1 MSVSP
6 PHIRSD
12 ASVLHELERHQR
24 RREQGIPRLTVLAGP
39 PGSAM
44 SLWRRWLD
52 SRGQGVCVSLA
63 ASEAEVVRDW
73 METLARSRSLEADAA
88 DFLGAAAGLA
98 PAEPRSRLSGKTAH
112 EREVLLQELFP
123 ALPGGDVSAVC
134 RCLLQPP
141 RVAHES
147 REPLG
152 AVLES
157 CDRDPFR
164 ALAALHALVP
174 GGMAPALLLA
184 GLGSEW
190 LAGAARVAARLC
202 DAVPSLVAA
211 LSVDRPA
218 IATYLSGTESHTLAL
233 VREGLLELEA
243 PSPQEVK
250 HRLEALGVRATEALS
265 QSLARLSADGAPD
278 EVLTR
283 YAEAARE
290 LEAAAEEPEAAD
302 RARSSAERFLRALL
316 DSLPA
321 TQGLFELNER
331 ADFRIN
337 NRPVEVDFLSRR
349 LRVAIEVDGYYHFQ
363 NAAAYRRDRRK
374 DLALQEHGYLVL
386 RFLAN
391 DVVARLEEIRDTLL
405 EVVSRRR
412 NPPGGPPPH
421 REDAEDGGV

>member
-1 MSVSP
+1 
-6 PHIRSD
+6 
-12 ASVLHELERHQR
+12 LERHQR

-39 PGSAM
+39 AGSAM

-52 SRGQGVCVSLA
+52 ARGQGLCVSLA
-63 ASEAEVVRDW
+63 ASEAAVVRDW
-73 METLARSRSLEADAA
+73 METLARSRNLEADAA

-98 PAEPRSRLSGKTAH
+98 PGELHSRLSGKTTH

-123 ALPGGDVSAVC
+123 SIPGGDIAAAC

-141 RVAHES
+141 RAVHES
-147 REPLG
+147 IEPLR
-152 AVLES
+152 AVLDS
-157 CDRDPFR
+157 CDRDPIR

-174 GGMAPALLLA
+174 VGTAPALLLA

-190 LAGAARVAARLC
+190 LAGATRVAARLC
-202 DAVPSLVAA
+202 DALPSLVAA

-218 IATYLSGTESHTLAL
+218 LVAYLRGTESHTLAL

-243 PSPQEVK
+243 PSPQELK
-250 HRLEALGVRATEALS
+250 RRLEALGVRATEALAG
-265 QSLARLSADGAPD
+265 SLARLSADGAPD
-278 EVLTR
+278 EVLTQ

-290 LEAAAEEPEAAD
+290 LEAAAEAPEAVD
-302 RARSSAERFLRALL
+302 RARSSAERFLRMLL

-331 ADFRIN
+331 AEFRIN
-337 NRPVEVDFLSRR
+337 NRPVEVDFLSRH

-363 NAAAYRRDRRK
+363 NPAAYRRDRRK

-391 DVVARLEEIRDTLL
+391 DVVERLEEIRDTIS

-412 NPPGGPPPH
+412 NAPEGPPPH
-421 REDAEDGGV
+421 REDADGGA